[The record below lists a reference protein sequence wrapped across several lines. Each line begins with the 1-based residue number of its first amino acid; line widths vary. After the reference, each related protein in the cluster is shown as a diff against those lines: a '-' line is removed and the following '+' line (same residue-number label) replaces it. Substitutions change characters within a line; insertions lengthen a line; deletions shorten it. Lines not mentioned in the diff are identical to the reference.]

1 MPRAEGPFGVLEH
14 INNNAYTL
22 NLPGTY
28 GVSKTFNVADLST
41 YLEDDALENLRE
53 NSLQQGENDG
63 DQRPSRSK
71 SKGVATVLQNL
82 REGA

>member
-53 NSLQQGENDG
+53 NSL
-63 DQRPSRSK
+63 
-71 SKGVATVLQNL
+71 
-82 REGA
+82 